1 MAFALLVSGGL
12 GLLAFGSTT
21 PGAEW
26 DEPHR
31 QKAMHEQPQRSQEIG
46 FPLDRLQVDTSTRK
60 KYHTVGDAHYRRRKN
75 ILNTE
80 STNPAVRREAA
91 KASVYYNHRKRSGQ
105 PGSKLRTR

>member
-1 MAFALLVSGGL
+1 MAFAMIASGGL
-12 GLLAFGSTT
+12 ALLAFGVTT
-21 PGAEW
+21 PGQEW

-31 QKAMHEQPQRSQEIG
+31 QKSMQEQPTRSQDIG

-60 KYHTVGDAHYRRRKN
+60 KYHTVGEAHYKRRKN

-80 STNPAVRREAA
+80 STNPDVRRQAA
-91 KASVYYNHRKRSGQ
+91 LASVYYNHRKRSGQ